1 MNHTDLCT
9 GTAITLQQV
18 LDAREQRAAIQKDML
33 RDLEG
38 DGAALISFTLNIVG
52 PVKVFPYTLLAY
64 ETGLEAIRECL
75 MWLGADITGF
85 QEVRENTGY
94 EAFFSIKK
102 GTGITDIANICKE
115 YLTELEERHPVGR
128 LFDIDVLRPDGTK
141 VSRETLGYMGRTC
154 LLCDKPA
161 FVCGRSRTHTAR
173 ELVKREIIL
182 IRDFFV
188 ERFSVHVG
196 LLMQKALFYEVN
208 TTLKPGLVDLVHNGA
223 HTDMD
228 RYTFRDSAYALTS
241 YFIDAARRGMEFALD
256 GGSQDELPELF
267 ASVRP
272 LGMAAEIT
280 MRQATGGVNTHK
292 GMIFS
297 GGILCCA
304 LGYDMVSRGLDGSCG
319 LNGCTKYANPAE
331 GYKDLETT
339 VKHMLVH
346 LPDDYKRLCTPGPA
360 GDVSHGE
367 RLYMQ
372 YGITGIRGEAHLGFP
387 ALFHMGYPLFKQVL
401 AHGHSMNEA
410 GCIVLLHYMAN
421 TEDSNLITRS
431 GYDTAAKIRAELAGF
446 LKRASYD
453 EQLAVIPKLDEYFVQ
468 KHISPGGSADML
480 ALTYFLYFMGVL
492 PCRWD

>member
-18 LDAREQRAAIQKDML
+18 LDAREQRAAIQNEML
-33 RDLEG
+33 SDLEG
-38 DGAALISFTLNIVG
+38 DGTALISFTLNIVG
-52 PVKVFPYTLLAY
+52 PVKVFPYTILAY
-64 ETGLEAIRECL
+64 EAGLAAIRECL
-75 MWLGADITGF
+75 MWLEADITGF
-85 QEVRENTGY
+85 REVRENTGY
-94 EAFFSIKK
+94 EAFFSVKK
-102 GTGITDIANICKE
+102 EPGIAHICKE
-115 YLTELEERHPVGR
+115 YLTELEETHPVGR
-128 LFDIDVLRPDGTK
+128 LFDIDVLQSDGIK
-141 VSRETLGYMGRTC
+141 VSREALGYAGRTC

-161 FVCGRSRTHTAR
+161 FLCGRSRTHTAQ
-173 ELVKREIIL
+173 ELVERETAL
-182 IRDFFV
+182 IRDFFT

-228 RYTFRDSAYALTS
+228 RYTFRDSAYTLTS
-241 YFIDAARRGMEFALD
+241 YFIETARRGMEFALD

-267 ASVRP
+267 ASIRP
-272 LGMAAEIT
+272 LGMAAET
-280 MRQATGGVNTHK
+280 AMRQATGGVNTHK

-304 LGYDMVSRGLDGSCG
+304 LGYDMASRGFWGTCR
-319 LNGCTKYANPAE
+319 LNGCTKYADPAE
-331 GYKDLETT
+331 AFQDLETT

-346 LPDDYKRLCTPGPA
+346 LLDDYEILRTSGPSK
-360 GDVSHGE
+360 DVSHGE
-367 RLYMQ
+367 RLYMR

-387 ALFHMGYPLFKQVL
+387 TLFHMGYPLFKQVL

-410 GCIVLLHYMAN
+410 GCIVLLHYMAD

-431 GYDTAAKIRAELAGF
+431 GYDTAGKIQAELKRF
-446 LKRASYD
+446 LECASYE
-453 EQLAVIPKLDEYFVQ
+453 EQLAVIPKLDAYFVRER
-468 KHISPGGSADML
+468 ISPGGSADML
-480 ALTYFLYFMGVL
+480 ALTYFLYFIGIL

>member
-18 LDAREQRAAIQKDML
+18 LDAREQRAAIQNEML
-33 RDLEG
+33 SDLEG
-38 DGAALISFTLNIVG
+38 DGTALISFTLNIVG
-52 PVKVFPYTLLAY
+52 PVKVFPYTILAY
-64 ETGLEAIRECL
+64 EAGLAAIRECL
-75 MWLGADITGF
+75 MWLEADITGF
-85 QEVRENTGY
+85 REVRENTGY
-94 EAFFSIKK
+94 EAFFSVKK
-102 GTGITDIANICKE
+102 EPGIAHICKE
-115 YLTELEERHPVGR
+115 YLTELEETHPVGR
-128 LFDIDVLRPDGTK
+128 LFDIDVLQSDGIK
-141 VSRETLGYMGRTC
+141 VSREALGYAGRTC

-161 FVCGRSRTHTAR
+161 FLCGRSRTHTAQ
-173 ELVKREIIL
+173 ELVERETAL
-182 IRDFFV
+182 IRDFFT

-241 YFIDAARRGMEFALD
+241 YFIETARRGMEFALD
-256 GGSQDELPELF
+256 GGSQDELQELF
-267 ASVRP
+267 ASIRP
-272 LGMAAEIT
+272 LGMAAET
-280 MRQATGGVNTHK
+280 AMRQATGGVNTHK

-304 LGYDMVSRGLDGSCG
+304 LGYDMASRGFWGTCR
-319 LNGCTKYANPAE
+319 LNGCTKYADPAE
-331 GYKDLETT
+331 AFQDLETT

-346 LPDDYKRLCTPGPA
+346 LLDDYEMLRTSGPSK
-360 GDVSHGE
+360 DVSHGE
-367 RLYMQ
+367 RLYMR

-387 ALFHMGYPLFKQVL
+387 TLFHMGYPLFKQVL

-410 GCIVLLHYMAN
+410 GCIVLLHYMAD

-431 GYDTAAKIRAELAGF
+431 GYDTAGKIQAELKRF
-446 LKRASYD
+446 LECASYE
-453 EQLAVIPKLDEYFVQ
+453 EQLAVIPKLDAYFVRER
-468 KHISPGGSADML
+468 ISPGGSADML
-480 ALTYFLYFMGVL
+480 ALTYFLYFIGIL